1 MITITSKYLG
11 DLRCESV
18 HTPSAKA
25 LTTDAPLDNNGKGET
40 FSPTDLLAT
49 ATLNCMITIMG
60 IKANQSNIDISGTTG
75 KIDKVMASEP
85 RRIGEL
91 NIKINVPNKNLTD
104 KEKTIL
110 ERAAMHCPVM
120 ESIAE
125 SIKKNVEV
133 TFNV

>member
-25 LTTDAPLDNNGKGET
+25 LTTDAPVDNNGKGET

-49 ATLNCMITIMG
+49 STLNCMITIMG
-60 IKANQSNIDISGTTG
+60 IKANQSGIDISGTSG
-75 KIDKVMASEP
+75 KVDKIMASEP
-85 RRIGEL
+85 RRVGEL
-91 NIKINVPNKNLTD
+91 NIEINVPNANLSE
-104 KEKTIL
+104 KERIIL

-120 ESIAE
+120 ESLSD
-125 SIKKNVEV
+125 SIKKNVKM
-133 TFNV
+133 TFNP

>member
-25 LTTDAPLDNNGKGET
+25 LTTDAPVDNNGKGET

-60 IKANQSNIDISGTTG
+60 IKANQSGIDISGTSG
-75 KIDKVMASEP
+75 KVDKIMASEP
-85 RRIGEL
+85 RRVGEL
-91 NIKINVPNKNLTD
+91 NIEINVPNANLSE
-104 KEKTIL
+104 KERIIL

-120 ESIAE
+120 ESLSD
-125 SIKKNVEV
+125 SIKKNVKM
-133 TFNV
+133 TFNP